1 MARWLHLTNIT
12 VAVAVA
18 FAARS
23 RFMMINLVQLA
34 GGLARAS
41 RLCGCV
47 CGSWARNERGSMSIL
62 TALSLA
68 ILVAFAGLGVDVSL
82 WLRAKNDAQGAA
94 DAAANSVA
102 AAAAVGNP
110 SGRVQT
116 EAQAAAAANGF
127 QNGMNGVTVTVNH
140 PPASGSYAGNANA
153 YEVIISA
160 PQKLYLASVVPGVTA
175 PTVKGRAV
183 ALLNKTT
190 IGPTCILG
198 LSPLSSNVD
207 VTFNGSTSVVA
218 NGCDV
223 DADSPSSKSINT
235 NGGGTVHAANVRT
248 VGGVS
253 GGNIFV
259 TGQVYTN
266 TSSIPDPY
274 AGRTIPS
281 MPSFSSPNN
290 WSGTIHNPT
299 GVMAFNGNVNVT
311 GTTSLDPGIY
321 IISNGGLS
329 SAAQYNV
336 SGTGITI
343 ILTSPTPSSDTGVFS
358 FTGGGA
364 LNITAPTTGPTAG
377 IALWADGQ
385 LPNKE
390 DKFAGG
396 STGNLVGAIYLP
408 SHDVKYAGNNNT
420 ASKCMQLIAYNI
432 IFTGTSNFNHNCS
445 GVGTAD
451 PPAPTTWSLVE

>member
-1 MARWLHLTNIT
+1 
-12 VAVAVA
+12 
-18 FAARS
+18 
-23 RFMMINLVQLA
+23 MIKLVQLA
-34 GGLARAS
+34 GGKGLARVS

-47 CGSWARNERGSMSIL
+47 CGSWARNERGSIAAI
-62 TALSLA
+62 TAISLA
-68 ILVAFAGLGVDVSL
+68 MLLAFGALGVDVSL

-94 DAAANSVA
+94 DAAANSAA

-110 SGRVQT
+110 SGRIQT
-116 EAQAAAAANGF
+116 EANAAAAANGF
-127 QNGMNGVTVTVNH
+127 QNGMNGVVVTLNN

-153 YEVIISA
+153 YEVIVSA
-160 PQKLYLASVVPGVTA
+160 PQQLYLASALPGVPAA
-175 PTVKGRAV
+175 PTVQGRAV

-198 LSPLSSNVD
+198 LSPLPSNVD
-207 VTFNGSTSVVA
+207 VTFNGNTSVVA

-223 DADSPSSKSINT
+223 DADSTSSNSVNT

-248 VGGVS
+248 AGGVS

-259 TGQVYTN
+259 TGQIYTH

-299 GVMAFNGNVNVT
+299 GVMAFNGDVNVT
-311 GTTSLDPGIY
+311 GTTNLDPGVY
-321 IISNGGLS
+321 IISNGSLK

-336 SGTGITI
+336 SGTGVTI
-343 ILTSPTPSSDTGVFS
+343 ILTSPSPSSDNGTFS

-377 IALWADGQ
+377 IALWADSG
-385 LPNKE
+385 LPNNQ

-396 STGNLVGAIYLP
+396 TTGNLVGAIYLP
-408 SHDVKYAGNNNT
+408 SHDVKYAGNSNT
-420 ASKCMQLIAYNI
+420 ASNCMQLIAYNI
-432 IFTGTSNFNHNCS
+432 VFTGTSNFNHNCS
-445 GVGTAD
+445 GTGVAD